1 MGYHTTDTILV
12 IEKRL
17 TKDIVSIV
25 DEVMLENN
33 FIIDYNYQNFHF
45 EDTDP
50 RPDSDTDDAKTIMV
64 ETLEDALQ
72 TLEEFKKHP
81 TGGSYSYDMHWGYNE
96 QGQKLGYDV
105 LVAYLSFDY
114 KNIEA
119 VIFYV
124 REAVFEMAHE
134 KELKKVFSEINKR
147 VKVIAA
153 TQTTN
158 YYQEDYH
165 EIDVI
170 EDVLSGN
177 IHQKYQYK
185 FIE

>member
-1 MGYHTTDTILV
+1 
-12 IEKRL
+12 
-17 TKDIVSIV
+17 
-25 DEVMLENN
+25 MLENN
-33 FIIDYNYQNFHF
+33 FTLAYDYTHFYF

-50 RPDSDTDDAKTIMV
+50 SPDSDTDDAKSIMV
-64 ETLEDALQ
+64 ETLEDALK
-72 TLEEFKKHP
+72 TLEEFKEHP
-81 TGGSYSYDMHWGYNE
+81 TGGSYSYDMHWGYN
-96 QGQKLGYDV
+96 QDKHALGYTL
-105 LVAYLSFDY
+105 LVAFLSFDY

-124 REAVFEMAHE
+124 RENIFELAHE
-134 KELKKVFSEINKR
+134 KELKKVFAEINKR
-147 VKVIAA
+147 IKVIAA

-177 IHQKYQYK
+177 IHQKYAYK
-185 FIE
+185 FSE